1 MKIQRQRRKKEKM
14 RIEEFTEKVR
24 DAVEKGLGDGH
35 RVEAKEVRKNNGV
48 ILHGLMVLED
58 GQNVAPTIYLDT
70 FLEAYESGA
79 TFMSVLNRLLDIC
92 RMEAEK
98 GSIDMGFFRSFEE
111 VRDRICYRLI
121 GKERNQEML
130 EEIPYIDF
138 LDLAIC
144 FYYAYHN
151 DILGDG
157 TIPIYNSHMELWGT
171 CTAELF
177 GLAKRNT
184 ARLFPWTCASME
196 EVLHEMAG
204 QDVGPED
211 TAVQDTSLQEM
222 LLKIL
227 SNTKRTHGAACMLY
241 PGVLDSLASKEGHDL
256 YILPSSVHEVILLPD
271 IGIPSA
277 TELRNMV
284 REVNDTQVAPEEV
297 LSYSL
302 YRYRRM
308 DGRVTI
314 V

>member
-1 MKIQRQRRKKEKM
+1 
-14 RIEEFTEKVR
+14 
-24 DAVEKGLGDGH
+24 
-35 RVEAKEVRKNNGV
+35 
-48 ILHGLMVLED
+48 
-58 GQNVAPTIYLDT
+58 
-70 FLEAYESGA
+70 
-79 TFMSVLNRLLDIC
+79 
-92 RMEAEK
+92 
-98 GSIDMGFFRSFEE
+98 
-111 VRDRICYRLI
+111 
-121 GKERNQEML
+121 
-130 EEIPYIDF
+130 
-138 LDLAIC
+138 
-144 FYYAYHN
+144 
-151 DILGDG
+151 
-157 TIPIYNSHMELWGT
+157 MELWGT

-302 YRYRRM
+302 YRYRRT

>member
-1 MKIQRQRRKKEKM
+1 M

-48 ILHGLMVLED
+48 ILHGLMVLEE

-130 EEIPYIDF
+130 EEIPYIEF

-144 FYYAYHN
+144 FHYAYHGKE
-151 DILGDG
+151 LGDG
-157 TIPIYNSHMELWGT
+157 TILIYNSHMEMWDT
-171 CTAELF
+171 CAAELY
-177 GLAKRNT
+177 GLARRNT
-184 ARLFPWTCASME
+184 RRLFPWRCMGWEVAMQELAGLGECTDME
-196 EVLHEMAG
+196 DVEGLEDMDLPLKVL
-204 QDVGPED
+204 
-211 TAVQDTSLQEM
+211 TNS
-222 LLKIL
+222 
-227 SNTKRTHGAACMLY
+227 SRSHGAACILY
-241 PGVLDSLASKEGHDL
+241 PGVLEEEARKTGGDL
-256 YILPSSVHEVILLPD
+256 FILPSSIHEVLLLPD
-271 IGIPSA
+271 TGNEDSG
-277 TELRNMV
+277 ELKKMV
-284 REVNDTQVAPEEV
+284 SEVNRSYVAAEEV
-297 LSYSL
+297 LSDTL
-302 YRYRRM
+302 YRYDRA
-308 DGRVTI
+308 GKRVVI